1 MPWRC
6 FGAAA
11 TGIERSA
18 RRMAAIYGGNRIFL
32 RNEAVFVK
40 NVRKFLHHFRLS
52 VFFIALLCVGLG
64 VAMLLWPE
72 SAMDVLG
79 YAFGGVLVLS
89 GILQVAAYLMGEKT
103 GFLYKLQLI
112 AGVIVTVVGVWVLLS
127 PGKVLTLTV
136 IVMGIVLLYHGVMDI
151 KYGFDIRRCQGRNWG
166 LAVIFGLVTCGVGV
180 LVLVNPFATAQVLLI
195 ITGIGFIF
203 DGLSDI
209 FTVVTAASAARRFEL
224 MSVEPVIEISP
235 SSDDGE
241 ALVVRE
247 TDSEEARP

>member
-11 TGIERSA
+11 TGIERPA

-151 KYGFDIRRCQGRNWG
+151 KYGFDIRRCPGTELGPGGDLRPGHLRGRG
-166 LAVIFGLVTCGVGV
+166 PGVGKPLRHGPGPADHYRRRV
-180 LVLVNPFATAQVLLI
+180 YFRR
-195 ITGIGFIF
+195 
-203 DGLSDI
+203 LSDI

-241 ALVVRE
+241 ALEVRE